1 MDVGEMRKLAA
12 RLSTRPV
19 RIGAAACMLLAV
31 PLIWTIRQSQ
41 LTHEALNRAAAA
53 EQAAARVRSDLQQ
66 SQARLQAQ
74 GLPPKDPA
82 VRRSHH
88 DDPKENERVRQL
100 YAEIEALTR
109 IQERLDQQLGAQQKI
124 PTKNIVPAPIRPR

>member
-1 MDVGEMRKLAA
+1 MDVGGMRKLAA
-12 RLSTRPV
+12 RLSTRPM

-31 PLIWTIRQSQ
+31 PLIWTIRQSG
-41 LTHEALNRAAAA
+41 LTREALDRAAAA
-53 EQAAARVRSDLQQ
+53 ERAAEKVRSDLQQ
-66 SQARLQAQ
+66 SQALLQAQ

-88 DDPKENERVRQL
+88 NDPKEIERVKQL
-100 YAEIEALTR
+100 YAEIDGLTR